1 MIIISI
7 SFVAFSLC
15 AIFSLY
21 KEKGN
26 NKTHVFIWITI
37 LTVWGWLFID
47 ALNKYLAVV

>member
-21 KEKGN
+21 KERGN
-26 NKTHVFIWITI
+26 NKTHVFIWIII
-37 LTVWGWLFID
+37 LTVWGWLLID
-47 ALNKYLAVV
+47 ALNKHVVI